1 VTFFDPLET
10 LNSLVC
16 GAAFAP
22 LVTLNSW
29 VSGGVSLVNVVPLA
43 IAHACQEILTFHFDV
58 VIGTCCENGGVSS
71 QEICSHVLF
80 SQLYQIPDNR
90 ND

>member
-10 LNSLVC
+10 LNSLVY
-16 GAAFAP
+16 GSAFAP

-43 IAHACQEILTFHFDV
+43 IAHACQEILTLHFDV

-71 QEICSHVLF
+71 QEICSHVLLQPTI
-80 SQLYQIPDNR
+80 SDPKQQK
-90 ND
+90 